1 MRPEKDAHNKEMN
14 MNYFKL
20 KRKSKLEESELDF
33 PGEEVIEE
41 EYPKLMLVD
50 KTRQTED
57 KLSSSL
63 RTAHTKKSTSLD
75 SSKEDEEELYCEPLN
90 GIHQPLDI
98 YFKTINRFPLLN
110 EEEEEK
116 LAKHIKES
124 EERCKKLVVKWK
136 QLFEKELLRRFS
148 PKKIKK
154 LKRKLEQANDSLRLF
169 EYLTKLERA
178 RKKAERV
185 IKRVPKISKTK
196 QELMIDLY
204 KVEAGISKCIAGIS
218 LNKASINKIIRDLKK
233 ISHRKN
239 LTKKHLLREK
249 ELNSILREIGRVLEE
264 IKVLKNELVQAN
276 LRLVIRIAKKYIHY
290 GLTFSDLI
298 QEGNLGLIRAIDTF
312 DYRRGHRF
320 ITYASWWIKQ
330 AVIRALD
337 CQSKTVRTPVYIN
350 EKFNQ
355 IVKASNRLLQ
365 KSGREPNLGE
375 IAEAT
380 NIPIETVEKVMQS
393 FKDPAA
399 IDTSSE
405 EKSEGV
411 LNYSLENETISVL
424 DQVISSNLSQVTDVL
439 LTDLTHREREII
451 KLRFGIGNEHD
462 HTLEEI
468 GGEFNLS
475 RERIRQI
482 LEVALNK
489 LRNPTRMM
497 QLKDFMDF
505 N

>member
-1 MRPEKDAHNKEMN
+1 MSDAQLNRECE
-14 MNYFKL
+14 
-20 KRKSKLEESELDF
+20 LEESELDF
-33 PGEEVIEE
+33 PGEEVRER
-41 EYPKLMLVD
+41 EYPKLIVVD
-50 KTRQTED
+50 KTSQTGD

-63 RTAHTKKSTSLD
+63 NQADTKKSTSLD
-75 SSKEDEEELYCEPLN
+75 LSKEDEEKLCFEPLN

-116 LAKHIKES
+116 LAKHIKGS

-136 QLFEKELLRRFS
+136 RLFEKEFLKIFS
-148 PKKIKK
+148 PKKMKF
-154 LKRKLEQANDSLRLF
+154 EQANDSLSLF
-169 EYLTKLERA
+169 DNLAQLEKV
-178 RKKAERV
+178 RKKAERAL
-185 IKRVPKISKTK
+185 KRASKNSKTT
-196 QELMIDLY
+196 QAFTEELHKI
-204 KVEAGISKCIAGIS
+204 EAAISKCIAGIN
-218 LNKASINKIIRDLKK
+218 LNKTSINKIIRGLKRIPHSK
-233 ISHRKN
+233 K
-239 LTKKHLLREK
+239 LTKKQLLLEK
-249 ELNSILREIGRVLEE
+249 ELRSVLREIGRVSKD
-264 IKVLKNELVQAN
+264 IKALKNELAQAN
-276 LRLVIRIAKKYIHY
+276 LRLVIRIAKKYINY
-290 GLTFSDLI
+290 GIALSDLI
-298 QEGNLGLIRAIDTF
+298 QEGNLGLIRAIDTY

-365 KSGREPNLGE
+365 KRGREPTLEE

-380 NIPIETVEKVMQS
+380 NIPVETVEKVMQS
-393 FKDPAA
+393 FKDPVA

-405 EKSEGV
+405 EKTEGA
-411 LNYSLENETISVL
+411 LNYSLENTTISVL
-424 DQVISSNLSQVTDVL
+424 DQVISSDLSQVTDVL
-439 LTDLTHREREII
+439 LSDLTPREREII
-451 KLRFGIGNEHD
+451 KLRFGIGEEHD

-482 LEVALNK
+482 LGIALNK
-489 LRNPTRMM
+489 LRNPRHMM
-497 QLKDFMDF
+497 QLKDFINF
-505 N
+505 NC